1 MKESFE
7 ESGLTRTR
15 LYQALLEELD
25 TRKDERRKNVS
36 ESRELAEQDVLNGLE
51 VAYRQL
57 EKVRREL
64 DQCHDIELRKK
75 YLRTIA
81 SIMDMLDY
89 MD

>member
-1 MKESFE
+1 M
-7 ESGLTRTR
+7 TRTR

-25 TRKDERRKNVS
+25 TRKDERRKNVN

-57 EKVRREL
+57 GKVRREL